1 MQFLH
6 NFCTLKCLNQLFT
19 SRKEVLPISKDKN
32 EKEITLFIPETLT
45 TTNQFSNFAI
55 ATFCSLQSMTV
66 PTLSYKHCITVQQI
80 TYHLTENINHLKSR
94 NRMVDYIKCGLNE
107 LIENNV
113 ISKLDE
119 IQKHYILDCSNL
131 WIDTNFTNYTVLNFS
146 EVKRIFQAE
155 NINNF
160 LLLRYFI
167 FLVGTISSK
176 ITVYLESGEYKNRV
190 VGNFTI
196 DYLAELSGI
205 SERSIIEYNKI
216 LEELGLLYVFRQQ
229 DFVIDKDNHIKHLSN
244 IYGRPCDIEY
254 IRTFAT
260 NQQKYYESY
269 RYVKNNTSKVNNNRR
284 LAQMYQQLLK
294 GGGTDYTNGEVL
306 DIYNYVISE
315 NKKYERLYEKKGY
328 EEYLDKIRDTEIFK
342 QFKFINIKED

>member
-1 MQFLH
+1 
-6 NFCTLKCLNQLFT
+6 
-19 SRKEVLPISKDKN
+19 
-32 EKEITLFIPETLT
+32 
-45 TTNQFSNFAI
+45 
-55 ATFCSLQSMTV
+55 MTI
-66 PTLSYKHCITVQQI
+66 PTLSDKYCTTVQQI
-80 TYHLTENINHLKSR
+80 TYHLTENFSHLKSR

-131 WIDTNFTNYTVLNFS
+131 WVDTNFTNYTVLNFS

-229 DFVIDKDNHIKHLSN
+229 DFVIDKENHIKHLSN

-254 IRTFAT
+254 IRAFAT

-294 GGGTDYTNGEVL
+294 GGGTD
-306 DIYNYVISE
+306 
-315 NKKYERLYEKKGY
+315 
-328 EEYLDKIRDTEIFK
+328 
-342 QFKFINIKED
+342 

>member
-1 MQFLH
+1 M
-6 NFCTLKCLNQLFT
+6 
-19 SRKEVLPISKDKN
+19 S
-32 EKEITLFIPETLT
+32 
-45 TTNQFSNFAI
+45 
-55 ATFCSLQSMTV
+55 V
-66 PTLSYKHCITVQQI
+66 PTLTDKHCVTIQQI
-80 TYHLTENINHLKSR
+80 TYHLTENVNHLKSR

-131 WIDTNFTNYTVLNFS
+131 WIDTEFNNYTILYFS
-146 EVKRIFQAE
+146 EVQKIFQIE

-160 LLLRYFI
+160 LLLRYFV

-176 ITVYLESGEYKNRV
+176 INVYLENGDYKNRV

-196 DYLAELSGI
+196 DYLSELSGI
-205 SERSIIEYNKI
+205 SERSIIEYNKT
-216 LEELGLLYVFRQQ
+216 LEENGLLYVFRQQ
-229 DFVIDKDNHIKHLSN
+229 DFVIDKENNIKHLSN

-254 IRTFAT
+254 IKTFAT

-269 RYVKNNTSKVNNNRR
+269 RYVKNNISKVNNNRR

-294 GGGTDYTNGEVL
+294 GRGTDYTNGEVL
-306 DIYNYVISE
+306 DVYNYVISE

-328 EEYLDKIRDTEIFK
+328 EEYLEKIRDTEIFK
-342 QFKFINIKED
+342 QFNFIKIKED